1 MGSQR
6 EDPMSVGQRVVR
18 EWAVRSGTSL
28 TDKARATLVVEI
40 AGAIVKD
47 RDLRN
52 ERESIARAIWATRP
66 DCQGKPWPLETE
78 QQRRAYSRNPI
89 AACDLCFDYADAVLA
104 TI

>member
-40 AGAIVKD
+40 AGRLSKIVILGTK
-47 RDLRN
+47 
-52 ERESIARAIWATRP
+52 E
-66 DCQGKPWPLETE
+66 
-78 QQRRAYSRNPI
+78 NP
-89 AACDLCFDYADAVLA
+89 
-104 TI
+104 